1 MYNFQFNHF
10 YFLRLFLTKI
20 RVRKVFKD
28 SNIYRRKES
37 LYVIPFLIESPELK
51 ASKIESMSL
60 QYIFLILSSASVR
73 SAITQITFR
82 VNYDV

>member
-37 LYVIPFLIESPELK
+37 LYVIPFLIESPEFK